1 MIFRILEELWLLL
14 CTGKKKNLFWA
25 NKSKFVSLIRIL
37 TILSFILLLAVT
49 SSAQGTGDPSNDGN
63 RRIMKIY
70 PNPAVSFIKFDFQKD
85 YERGYTLHVINFIG
99 RQVNEVKNIN
109 ASTTL
114 DLTTY
119 NRGVYIYQLKDQS
132 GKLIESGKFQVAR

>member
-1 MIFRILEELWLLL
+1 
-14 CTGKKKNLFWA
+14 
-25 NKSKFVSLIRIL
+25 
-37 TILSFILLLAVT
+37 
-49 SSAQGTGDPSNDGN
+49 
-63 RRIMKIY
+63 MKIY
-70 PNPAVSFIKFDFQKD
+70 PNPAVSYIKFDFQKD

-109 ASTTL
+109 ASTIL

-119 NRGVYIYQLKDQS
+119 NRGVYIYQLKDQT

>member
-1 MIFRILEELWLLL
+1 M
-14 CTGKKKNLFWA
+14 
-25 NKSKFVSLIRIL
+25 IRIL
-37 TILSFILLLAVT
+37 TILSIILLLAVT
-49 SSAQGTGDPSNDGN
+49 SSAQGPGNPSPDGTN
-63 RRIMKIY
+63 RIMKIY
-70 PNPAVSFIKFDFQKD
+70 PNPAVSFIKFDFQKN

-99 RQVNEVKNIN
+99 RQVNEVKNID

>member
-1 MIFRILEELWLLL
+1 MRSGAFTLYSFEKETILHDNKNRFVDLKKLLSILSIILLIAVQSPAQELR
-14 CTGKKKNLFWA
+14 TPTSDGKK
-25 NKSKFVSLIRIL
+25 S
-37 TILSFILLLAVT
+37 
-49 SSAQGTGDPSNDGN
+49 
-63 RRIMKIY
+63 IMKIY

-99 RQVNEVKNIN
+99 RQVQEVKNLN

-114 DLTTY
+114 DLSSFS
-119 NRGVYIYQLKDQS
+119 RGVFIYQLKDQT

>member
-1 MIFRILEELWLLL
+1 MIRL
-14 CTGKKKNLFWA
+14 
-25 NKSKFVSLIRIL
+25 L
-37 TILSFILLLAVT
+37 TILSIILLLNNPVF
-49 SSAQGTGDPSNDGN
+49 AQGPGDNSPESSK
-63 RRIMKIY
+63 RIMKIY

-114 DLTTY
+114 DLTSY
-119 NRGVYIYQLKDQS
+119 NRGVYIYQLKDPT